1 MRLARRNVRSVMM
14 PPFHFRSFMRGCL
27 MGTSILMVLWALGA
41 VAVWLVWRFMFSPW
55 W

>member
-1 MRLARRNVRSVMM
+1 M

-55 W
+55 G